1 MEESLPVKNTTLLRI
16 RSKGLRVNVN
26 QETSRG
32 KICSVV
38 N

>member
-1 MEESLPVKNTTLLRI
+1 MEESLLVKNTTLLSI
-16 RSKGLRVNVN
+16 RSMGIKIEGEL
-26 QETSRG
+26 SRG